1 MKSATK
7 INLKS
12 KKIHKSFPHLNIKKA
27 EVPKQKIRQLSLL
40 SMSFSEDGPDN
51 SQKEHISQEHTGD

>member
-12 KKIHKSFPHLNIKKA
+12 KKIQKSSLHLNLKKA
-27 EVPKQKIRQLSLL
+27 EVPKQKIRQLSSI